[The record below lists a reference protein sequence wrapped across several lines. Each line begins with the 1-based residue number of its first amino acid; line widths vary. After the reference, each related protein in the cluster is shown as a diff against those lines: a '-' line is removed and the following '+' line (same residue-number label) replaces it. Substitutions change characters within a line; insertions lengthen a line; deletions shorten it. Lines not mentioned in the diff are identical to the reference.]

1 MLLDCAIIGGG
12 PAGLSAALVVG
23 RGRKQVIVFDDEM
36 PRNRVTQESH
46 GFITNDGMTPFE
58 IRQAGEADLQ
68 NYPNIQIKRSRMV
81 EIQNNEDNFALLTQE
96 GERFEA
102 KKIILAT
109 GLKDIL
115 PEIKGIHE
123 VYGKTLFSC
132 PFCDG
137 WELKDKPLA
146 LIAENPRALHM
157 AKLLSNWTK
166 DLIVFTNGQQVFA
179 EEEKALLSAHFIQV
193 IDVPIMSIHHEN
205 GQMHSLHLA
214 NGETVKREGGF
225 VASEFKQ
232 SAPFAESLG
241 CQMTKNAGIETDILG
256 RTTVSGVFACGD
268 NLGGPAQLVLAAAA
282 GSQAG
287 MGVIHELVQE
297 EFQQKHL
304 YEKRCSAMNGFPF
317 C

>member
-12 PAGLSAALVVG
+12 PAGLNAALVVG
-23 RGRKQVIVFDDEM
+23 RGRKQVIVFDDEL

-68 NYPNIQIKRSRMV
+68 KYPNIQIKRSRIND
-81 EIQNNEDNFALLTQE
+81 IQKREEFFTLLTHK
-96 GERFEA
+96 GDTFEA

-109 GLKDIL
+109 GLQDIL
-115 PEIKGIHE
+115 PEIEGIHD

-137 WELKDKPLA
+137 WELKDKALA
-146 LIAENPRALHM
+146 LIAENQRALHM

-166 DLIVFTNGQQVFA
+166 DLIVFTNGHVLA
-179 EEEKALLSAHFIQV
+179 EEDKSLLTAHSIQV
-193 IDVPIMSIHHEN
+193 IDVPIVSIDHDN
-205 GQMHSLHLA
+205 GELRSLQLA

-232 SAPFAESLG
+232 SAPFAEKLG

-297 EFQQKHL
+297 EFQ
-304 YEKRCSAMNGFPF
+304 EKTSL
-317 C
+317 

>member
-23 RGRKQVIVFDDEM
+23 RGRKQVIVFDDEL

-58 IRQAGEADLQ
+58 IRRAGEADLQ
-68 NYPNIQIKRSRMV
+68 KYPNIKIKRSRIND
-81 EIQNNEDNFALLTQE
+81 IQKREEFFTLLTHE
-96 GERFEA
+96 GDTFEA

-109 GLKDIL
+109 GLQDIL
-115 PEIKGIHE
+115 PEIEGIHD

-137 WELKDKPLA
+137 WELKDKALA
-146 LIAENPRALHM
+146 LIAENQRALHM

-166 DLIVFTNGQQVFA
+166 DLIVFSNGHVLA
-179 EEEKALLSAHFIQV
+179 EEDKVLLTAHSIQV
-193 IDVPIMSIHHEN
+193 IDVPIVSIDHDN
-205 GQMHSLHLA
+205 GQLRSLQLA
-214 NGETVKREGGF
+214 NGEIVKREGGF

-232 SAPFAESLG
+232 SAPFAEMLG

-268 NLGGPAQLVLAAAA
+268 SLGGPAQLVLAAAA

-297 EFQQKHL
+297 EFQ
-304 YEKRCSAMNGFPF
+304 EKTSL
-317 C
+317 

>member
-23 RGRKQVIVFDDEM
+23 RGRKQVTVFDDEL

-58 IRQAGEADLQ
+58 IRRAGETDLQ
-68 NYPNIQIKRSRMV
+68 KYPNIKINRSRIV
-81 EIQNNEDNFALLTQE
+81 DIQKKEESFTLLTHE
-96 GERFEA
+96 GDAFEA

-109 GLKDIL
+109 GLQDIL
-115 PEIKGIHE
+115 PEIEGIHD

-137 WELKDKPLA
+137 WELKDKALA
-146 LIAENPRALHM
+146 LIAENQRALHM

-166 DLIVFTNGQQVFA
+166 DLIVFTNGHVLA
-179 EEEKALLSAHFIQV
+179 DEDKVLLTAHSIQV
-193 IDVPIMSIHHEN
+193 IDVPIVSIDHDN
-205 GQMHSLHLA
+205 GQLRSLQLA
-214 NGETVKREGGF
+214 NGEIVNREGGF

-232 SAPFAESLG
+232 SAPFAEKLG

-297 EFQQKHL
+297 EFQ
-304 YEKRCSAMNGFPF
+304 EKTSL
-317 C
+317 

>member
-12 PAGLSAALVVG
+12 PAGLSAVLVVG
-23 RGRKQVIVFDDEM
+23 RGRKQVVVFDDEL

-46 GFITNDGMTPFE
+46 GFITNDGMTLFE

-68 NYPNIQIKRSRMV
+68 KYPHIQINRCRIV
-81 EIQNNEDNFALLTQE
+81 DIQKQEENFTLLTHE
-96 GERFEA
+96 GDAFEA

-109 GLKDIL
+109 GLQDIL
-115 PEIKGIHE
+115 PEIEGIHD

-137 WELKDKPLA
+137 WELKEKALA
-146 LIAENPRALHM
+146 LIAENQRALHM

-166 DLIVFTNGQQVFA
+166 DLIVFTNGHMLA
-179 EEEKALLSAHFIQV
+179 EEDKTLLTAHSIQV
-193 IDVPIMSIHHEN
+193 IDVPIVSIDHDN
-205 GQMHSLHLA
+205 GQLRSLQLA
-214 NGETVKREGGF
+214 NGEIVNREGGF

-232 SAPFAESLG
+232 SAPFAEKLG

-297 EFQQKHL
+297 EFQ
-304 YEKRCSAMNGFPF
+304 EKTSL
-317 C
+317 

>member
-23 RGRKQVIVFDDEM
+23 RGRKQVIVFDDEL

-58 IRQAGEADLQ
+58 IRRAGEADLQ
-68 NYPNIQIKRSRMV
+68 KYPNIKIKRSRIV
-81 EIQNNEDNFALLTQE
+81 DIQKKEERFTLLTHE
-96 GERFEA
+96 GDRFEA

-109 GLKDIL
+109 GLQDIL
-115 PEIKGIHE
+115 PEIEGIHD

-137 WELKDKPLA
+137 WELKDKALA
-146 LIAENPRALHM
+146 LIAENQRALHM

-166 DLIVFTNGQQVFA
+166 DLIVFTNGHVLA
-179 EEEKALLSAHFIQV
+179 EEDKVLLTAHSIQV
-193 IDVPIMSIHHEN
+193 IDVPIVSIDHDN
-205 GQMHSLHLA
+205 GQLRSLQLA
-214 NGETVKREGGF
+214 NGETVKREGSF

-232 SAPFAESLG
+232 SAPFAEKLG

-297 EFQQKHL
+297 EFQ
-304 YEKRCSAMNGFPF
+304 EKTSL
-317 C
+317 

>member
-23 RGRKQVIVFDDEM
+23 RGRKQVTVFDDEL

-68 NYPNIQIKRSRMV
+68 KYPNIKINRSRIV
-81 EIQNNEDNFALLTQE
+81 DIQKKEESFTLLTHE
-96 GERFEA
+96 GDAFEA

-109 GLKDIL
+109 GLQDIL
-115 PEIKGIHE
+115 PEIEGIHN

-137 WELKDKPLA
+137 WELKDKALA
-146 LIAENPRALHM
+146 LIAENQRALHM

-166 DLIVFTNGQQVFA
+166 DLIVFTNGHVLA
-179 EEEKALLSAHFIQV
+179 EEDKTLLTAHSIQV
-193 IDVPIMSIHHEN
+193 IDVPIVSIDHDN
-205 GQMHSLHLA
+205 GQLRSLQLA
-214 NGETVKREGGF
+214 NGEIVNREGGF

-232 SAPFAESLG
+232 SAPFAEKLG

-297 EFQQKHL
+297 EFQ
-304 YEKRCSAMNGFPF
+304 EKTSL
-317 C
+317 

>member
-23 RGRKQVIVFDDEM
+23 RGRKQVIVFDDEL
-36 PRNRVTQESH
+36 PRNRVTHESH

-68 NYPNIQIKRSRMV
+68 KYPHIKIKRCRIV
-81 EIQNNEDNFALLTQE
+81 DIQKKEENFTLLTHE
-96 GERFEA
+96 GDTFEA

-109 GLKDIL
+109 GLQDIL
-115 PEIKGIHE
+115 PEIEGIHD

-137 WELKDKPLA
+137 WELKDKALA
-146 LIAENPRALHM
+146 LIAENQRALHM

-166 DLIVFTNGQQVFA
+166 DLIVFTNGHMLA
-179 EEEKALLSAHFIQV
+179 EEDKTLLTAHSIQV
-193 IDVPIMSIHHEN
+193 IDVPIVSIDHDN
-205 GQMHSLHLA
+205 GQLRSLQLS
-214 NGETVKREGGF
+214 NGEIVNREGGF

-232 SAPFAESLG
+232 SAPFAEKLG
-241 CQMTKNAGIETDILG
+241 CQMTKNAGIETDIFG

-297 EFQQKHL
+297 EFQ
-304 YEKRCSAMNGFPF
+304 EKTSL
-317 C
+317 

>member
-23 RGRKQVIVFDDEM
+23 RGRKQVIVFDDEL

-68 NYPNIQIKRSRMV
+68 KYPSIKIKRSRIV
-81 EIQNNEDNFALLTQE
+81 DIQKKEESFTLLTHE
-96 GERFEA
+96 GDTFEA

-109 GLKDIL
+109 GLQDIL
-115 PEIKGIHE
+115 PEIEGIHD

-137 WELKDKPLA
+137 WELKDKALA
-146 LIAENPRALHM
+146 LIAENQRALHM

-166 DLIVFTNGQQVFA
+166 DLIVFTNGHVLA
-179 EEEKALLSAHFIQV
+179 EEDKALLTAHSIQV
-193 IDVPIMSIHHEN
+193 IDEPIVSIDHDN
-205 GQMHSLHLA
+205 GQLRALQLA

-232 SAPFAESLG
+232 SAPFAEKLG

-287 MGVIHELVQE
+287 MGVIHEFVQE
-297 EFQQKHL
+297 EFQ
-304 YEKRCSAMNGFPF
+304 EKTSL
-317 C
+317 

>member
-12 PAGLSAALVVG
+12 PAGLNAALVVG
-23 RGRKQVIVFDDEM
+23 RGRKQVIVFDDEL

-68 NYPNIQIKRSRMV
+68 KYPNIQIKRSRIND
-81 EIQNNEDNFALLTQE
+81 IQKREEFFTLLTHE
-96 GERFEA
+96 GDTFEA

-109 GLKDIL
+109 GLQDIL
-115 PEIKGIHE
+115 PEIEGIHD

-137 WELKDKPLA
+137 WELKDKALA
-146 LIAENPRALHM
+146 LIAENQRALHM

-166 DLIVFTNGQQVFA
+166 DLIVFTNGHVLA
-179 EEEKALLSAHFIQV
+179 EEDKSLLTEHSIQV
-193 IDVPIMSIHHEN
+193 IDVPIVSIDHDN
-205 GQMHSLHLA
+205 GELRSLQLA

-232 SAPFAESLG
+232 SAPFAEKLG

-297 EFQQKHL
+297 EFQ
-304 YEKRCSAMNGFPF
+304 EKTSL
-317 C
+317 

>member
-23 RGRKQVIVFDDEM
+23 RGRKQVIVFDDEL

-58 IRQAGEADLQ
+58 IRRAGEADLQ
-68 NYPNIQIKRSRMV
+68 KYPNIKIKRSRIV
-81 EIQNNEDNFALLTQE
+81 DIQKKEERFTLLTHE
-96 GERFEA
+96 GDRFEA

-109 GLKDIL
+109 GLQDIL
-115 PEIKGIHE
+115 PEIEGIHD

-137 WELKDKPLA
+137 WELKDKALA
-146 LIAENPRALHM
+146 LIAENQRALHM

-166 DLIVFTNGQQVFA
+166 DLIVFTNGHVLA
-179 EEEKALLSAHFIQV
+179 EEDKVLLTAHSIQV
-193 IDVPIMSIHHEN
+193 IDVPIVSIDHDN
-205 GQMHSLHLA
+205 GQLRSLQLA
-214 NGETVKREGGF
+214 NGEIVKREGGF

-232 SAPFAESLG
+232 SAPFAEKLG
-241 CQMTKNAGIETDILG
+241 CKMTKNAGIETDILG
-256 RTTVSGVFACGD
+256 RTTVSGIFACGD

-282 GSQAG
+282 GSQTG
-287 MGVIHELVQE
+287 MGVIHEIVQE
-297 EFQQKHL
+297 EFQ
-304 YEKRCSAMNGFPF
+304 EKTSL
-317 C
+317 

>member
-23 RGRKQVIVFDDEM
+23 RGRKQVIVFDDEL

-58 IRQAGEADLQ
+58 IRRAGEADLQ
-68 NYPNIQIKRSRMV
+68 KYPNIKIKRSRIV
-81 EIQNNEDNFALLTQE
+81 DIQKKEERFTLLTHE
-96 GERFEA
+96 GDTLKA

-109 GLKDIL
+109 GLQDIL
-115 PEIKGIHE
+115 PEIEGIHD

-137 WELKDKPLA
+137 WELKDKALA
-146 LIAENPRALHM
+146 LIAESQRALHM

-166 DLIVFTNGQQVFA
+166 DLIVFTNGHVLA
-179 EEEKALLSAHFIQV
+179 EEDKVLLTAHSIQV
-193 IDVPIMSIHHEN
+193 IDVPIVSIGHDN
-205 GQMHSLHLA
+205 GQLRSLQLA
-214 NGETVKREGGF
+214 NGETVEREGGF

-232 SAPFAESLG
+232 SAPFAEKLG
-241 CQMTKNAGIETDILG
+241 CQMTKNTGIETDILG

-297 EFQQKHL
+297 EFQ
-304 YEKRCSAMNGFPF
+304 EKTSL
-317 C
+317 

>member
-23 RGRKQVIVFDDEM
+23 RGRKQVIVFDDEL

-68 NYPNIQIKRSRMV
+68 KYPSIKIKRSRIV
-81 EIQNNEDNFALLTQE
+81 DIQKKEESFTLLTHE
-96 GERFEA
+96 GDTFEA

-109 GLKDIL
+109 GLQDIL
-115 PEIKGIHE
+115 PEIEGIHD

-137 WELKDKPLA
+137 WELKDKALA
-146 LIAENPRALHM
+146 LIAENQRALHM

-166 DLIVFTNGQQVFA
+166 DLIVFTNRHVLA
-179 EEEKALLSAHFIQV
+179 EEDKALLTEHSIQV
-193 IDVPIMSIHHEN
+193 IDEPIVSIDHDN
-205 GQMHSLHLA
+205 GQLRALQLA
-214 NGETVKREGGF
+214 NGEIVRREGGF

-232 SAPFAESLG
+232 SAPFAEKLG

-256 RTTVSGVFACGD
+256 RTTVSGAFACGD

-297 EFQQKHL
+297 EFQ
-304 YEKRCSAMNGFPF
+304 EKTSL
-317 C
+317 

>member
-23 RGRKQVIVFDDEM
+23 RGRKQVIVFDDEL

-68 NYPNIQIKRSRMV
+68 KYPNIKIKRNRIV
-81 EIQNNEDNFALLTQE
+81 DIQKKEESFTLLTDE
-96 GERFEA
+96 GDTFEA

-109 GLKDIL
+109 GLQDIL
-115 PEIKGIHE
+115 PEIEGIHD

-137 WELKDKPLA
+137 WELKDKALA
-146 LIAENPRALHM
+146 LIAENQRALHM

-166 DLIVFTNGQQVFA
+166 DLIVFTNGHVLA
-179 EEEKALLSAHFIQV
+179 EEDKALLAAHSIQV
-193 IDVPIMSIHHEN
+193 IDVPIVSIDHDN
-205 GQMHSLHLA
+205 GQLRALQLE

-232 SAPFAESLG
+232 SAPFAEKLG

-297 EFQQKHL
+297 EFE
-304 YEKRCSAMNGFPF
+304 EKTSL
-317 C
+317 

>member
-1 MLLDCAIIGGG
+1 MFLDCAIIGGG

-23 RGRKQVIVFDDEM
+23 RGRKQVIVFDDEL

-46 GFITNDGMTPFE
+46 GFITNDGMTPIE
-58 IRQAGEADLQ
+58 IRRAGEADLQ
-68 NYPNIQIKRSRMV
+68 KYPNIKIKRSRIV
-81 EIQNNEDNFALLTQE
+81 DIQKKEERFTLLTHE
-96 GERFEA
+96 GDTFEA

-109 GLKDIL
+109 GLQDIL
-115 PEIKGIHE
+115 PEIEGIHD

-137 WELKDKPLA
+137 WELKDKALA
-146 LIAENPRALHM
+146 LIAENQRALHM

-166 DLIVFTNGQQVFA
+166 DLIVFTNGHVLA
-179 EEEKALLSAHFIQV
+179 EEDKVLLTAHSIQI
-193 IDVPIMSIHHEN
+193 IDVPIVSIDHDN
-205 GQMHSLHLA
+205 GQLRSLQLA

-232 SAPFAESLG
+232 SAPFAEKLG
-241 CQMTKNAGIETDILG
+241 CKMTKNAGIETDILG

-282 GSQAG
+282 GSQTG
-287 MGVIHELVQE
+287 MGVIHEIVQE
-297 EFQQKHL
+297 EFQ
-304 YEKRCSAMNGFPF
+304 EKTSL
-317 C
+317 

>member
-12 PAGLSAALVVG
+12 PGGLSAALVVG
-23 RGRKQVIVFDDEM
+23 RGRKQVVVFDDEM

-81 EIQNNEDNFALLTQE
+81 EIQNNEDKFALLTQE

-115 PEIKGIHE
+115 PEMKGIHE

-157 AKLLSNWTK
+157 AKLLFNWTK
-166 DLIVFTNGQQVFA
+166 DLIVFTNGKQVFA
-179 EEEKALLSAHFIQV
+179 EEEKAMLSAHSIQV

-205 GQMHSLHLA
+205 GQMHFLHLA

-232 SAPFAESLG
+232 SAPFAETLG
-241 CQMTKNAGIETDILG
+241 CQMTKNGGIETGILG

-297 EFQQKHL
+297 EFQQKTSL
-304 YEKRCSAMNGFPF
+304 
-317 C
+317 

>member
-23 RGRKQVIVFDDEM
+23 RGRKQVIVFDDEL

-58 IRQAGEADLQ
+58 IRRAGEADLQ
-68 NYPNIQIKRSRMV
+68 KYPNIKIKRSRIV
-81 EIQNNEDNFALLTQE
+81 DIQKKEERFTLLTHE
-96 GERFEA
+96 GDRFEA

-109 GLKDIL
+109 GLQDIL
-115 PEIKGIHE
+115 PEIEGIHD

-137 WELKDKPLA
+137 WELKDKALA
-146 LIAENPRALHM
+146 LIAENQRALHM

-166 DLIVFTNGQQVFA
+166 DLIVFTNGHVLA
-179 EEEKALLSAHFIQV
+179 EEDKVLLTAHSIQV
-193 IDVPIMSIHHEN
+193 IDVPIVSIDHDN
-205 GQMHSLHLA
+205 GQLRSLQLA

-232 SAPFAESLG
+232 SAPFAEKLG

-297 EFQQKHL
+297 EFQ
-304 YEKRCSAMNGFPF
+304 EKTSL
-317 C
+317 

>member
-23 RGRKQVIVFDDEM
+23 RGRKQVTVFDDEL

-68 NYPNIQIKRSRMV
+68 KYPNITIKRSRIV
-81 EIQNNEDNFALLTQE
+81 DIQKKEESFTLLTHE
-96 GERFEA
+96 GDAFEA

-109 GLKDIL
+109 GLQGIL
-115 PEIKGIHE
+115 PEIEGIHD

-137 WELKDKPLA
+137 WELKDKALA
-146 LIAENPRALHM
+146 LIAENQRALHM

-166 DLIVFTNGQQVFA
+166 DLIVFTNGHVLV
-179 EEEKALLSAHFIQV
+179 EEDKTLLTAHSIQV
-193 IDVPIMSIHHEN
+193 IDVPIVSIDHDN
-205 GQMHSLHLA
+205 GQLRSLQLA
-214 NGETVKREGGF
+214 NGEIVNREGGF

-232 SAPFAESLG
+232 SAPFAEKLG

-297 EFQQKHL
+297 EFQ
-304 YEKRCSAMNGFPF
+304 EKTSL
-317 C
+317 

>member
-23 RGRKQVIVFDDEM
+23 RGRKQVIVFDDEL

-68 NYPNIQIKRSRMV
+68 KYPNIQIKRSRIV
-81 EIQNNEDNFALLTQE
+81 DIQKNEKCFTLLTHA
-96 GERFEA
+96 GEPFEA
-102 KKIILAT
+102 KKVVLAT
-109 GLKDIL
+109 GLQDIM
-115 PEIKGIHE
+115 PKIEGIHD

-137 WELKDKPLA
+137 WELKDRALA
-146 LIAENPRALHM
+146 LIAENQRALHM

-166 DLIVFTNGQQVFA
+166 DLIVFTNGYVLA
-179 EEEKALLSAHFIQV
+179 EEDMTLLTTHSIQV
-193 IDVPIMSIHHEN
+193 NDVPIVSIDHDN
-205 GQMHSLHLA
+205 GRLRSLQLA

-232 SAPFAESLG
+232 SAPFAEKLG

-297 EFQQKHL
+297 EFQ
-304 YEKRCSAMNGFPF
+304 EKTSV
-317 C
+317 

>member
-12 PAGLSAALVVG
+12 PAGLNAALVVG
-23 RGRKQVIVFDDEM
+23 RGRKQVIVFDDEL

-68 NYPNIQIKRSRMV
+68 KYPNIQIKRSRIND
-81 EIQNNEDNFALLTQE
+81 IQKREEFFTLLTHE
-96 GERFEA
+96 GDTFEA

-109 GLKDIL
+109 GLQDIL
-115 PEIKGIHE
+115 PEIKGIHD

-137 WELKDKPLA
+137 WELKDKALA
-146 LIAENPRALHM
+146 LIAENQRALHM

-166 DLIVFTNGQQVFA
+166 DLIVFTNGHVLA
-179 EEEKALLSAHFIQV
+179 EEDKSLLTAHSIQV
-193 IDVPIMSIHHEN
+193 IDVPIVSIDHDN
-205 GQMHSLHLA
+205 GELRSLQLA

-232 SAPFAESLG
+232 SAPFAEKLG

-287 MGVIHELVQE
+287 MGVIHELMQE
-297 EFQQKHL
+297 KFQ
-304 YEKRCSAMNGFPF
+304 EKTSL
-317 C
+317 

>member
-23 RGRKQVIVFDDEM
+23 RGRKQVIVFDDEL

-58 IRQAGEADLQ
+58 IRRAGEADLQ
-68 NYPNIQIKRSRMV
+68 KYPNIKIKRSRIV
-81 EIQNNEDNFALLTQE
+81 DIQKKEERFTLLTHE
-96 GERFEA
+96 GDRFEA

-109 GLKDIL
+109 GLQDIL
-115 PEIKGIHE
+115 PEIEGIHD

-137 WELKDKPLA
+137 WELKDKALA
-146 LIAENPRALHM
+146 LIAENQRALHM

-166 DLIVFTNGQQVFA
+166 DLIVFTNGHVLA
-179 EEEKALLSAHFIQV
+179 EEDKVLLRAHSIQV
-193 IDVPIMSIHHEN
+193 IDVPIVSIDHDN
-205 GQMHSLHLA
+205 GQLRSLQLA

-232 SAPFAESLG
+232 SAPFAEKLG

-256 RTTVSGVFACGD
+256 RTTVSGIFACGD

-297 EFQQKHL
+297 EFQ
-304 YEKRCSAMNGFPF
+304 EKTSL
-317 C
+317 

>member
-23 RGRKQVIVFDDEM
+23 RGRKQVIVFDDEL

-68 NYPNIQIKRSRMV
+68 KYPSIKIKRSRIV
-81 EIQNNEDNFALLTQE
+81 DIQKKEESFTLLTHE
-96 GERFEA
+96 GDTFEA

-109 GLKDIL
+109 GLQDIL
-115 PEIKGIHE
+115 PEIEGIHD

-137 WELKDKPLA
+137 WELKDKALA
-146 LIAENPRALHM
+146 LIAENQRALHM

-166 DLIVFTNGQQVFA
+166 DLIVFTNGHVLA
-179 EEEKALLSAHFIQV
+179 EEDKTLLTAHSIQV
-193 IDVPIMSIHHEN
+193 IDVPIVSIDHDN
-205 GQMHSLHLA
+205 GQLRALQLA
-214 NGETVKREGGF
+214 NGEAVRREGGF

-232 SAPFAESLG
+232 SAPFAEKLG

-297 EFQQKHL
+297 EFQ
-304 YEKRCSAMNGFPF
+304 EKTSL
-317 C
+317 

>member
-23 RGRKQVIVFDDEM
+23 RGRKQVIVFDDEL

-68 NYPNIQIKRSRMV
+68 KYPNIKIKRNRIV
-81 EIQNNEDNFALLTQE
+81 DIQKKEESFTLLTHE
-96 GERFEA
+96 GDAFEA

-109 GLKDIL
+109 GLQDIL
-115 PEIKGIHE
+115 PEIEGIHD

-137 WELKDKPLA
+137 WELKDKALA
-146 LIAENPRALHM
+146 LIAENQRALHM

-166 DLIVFTNGQQVFA
+166 DLIVFTNGHVLA
-179 EEEKALLSAHFIQV
+179 EEDKALLTAHSIQV
-193 IDVPIMSIHHEN
+193 IDVPIVSIDHDNGQLLALQLEN
-205 GQMHSLHLA
+205 GEA
-214 NGETVKREGGF
+214 VKRESGF

-232 SAPFAESLG
+232 SAPFAEKLG

-297 EFQQKHL
+297 EFQ
-304 YEKRCSAMNGFPF
+304 EKTSL
-317 C
+317 

>member
-23 RGRKQVIVFDDEM
+23 RGRKQVIVFDDEL

-58 IRQAGEADLQ
+58 IRRAGEADLQ
-68 NYPNIQIKRSRMV
+68 KYPNIKIKRSRIV
-81 EIQNNEDNFALLTQE
+81 DIQKKEERFTLLTHE
-96 GERFEA
+96 GDRFEA

-109 GLKDIL
+109 GLQDIL
-115 PEIKGIHE
+115 PEIEGIHD

-137 WELKDKPLA
+137 WELKDKALA
-146 LIAENPRALHM
+146 LIAENQRALHM

-166 DLIVFTNGQQVFA
+166 DLIVFTNGHVLA
-179 EEEKALLSAHFIQV
+179 EEDKVLLTAHSIQV
-193 IDVPIMSIHHEN
+193 IDVPIVSIDQDN
-205 GQMHSLHLA
+205 GQLRSLQLA
-214 NGETVKREGGF
+214 NGETVEREGGF

-232 SAPFAESLG
+232 SAPFAEKLG
-241 CQMTKNAGIETDILG
+241 CQMTKNTGIETDILG

-297 EFQQKHL
+297 EFQ
-304 YEKRCSAMNGFPF
+304 EKTSL
-317 C
+317 

>member
-23 RGRKQVIVFDDEM
+23 RGRKQVIVFDDEL

-68 NYPNIQIKRSRMV
+68 NYPHIQIKRSRIV
-81 EIQNNEDNFALLTQE
+81 EIQKNKDNFTLLTQE

-115 PEIKGIHE
+115 PEMKGIHE

-146 LIAENPRALHM
+146 LIAENSRALHM

-166 DLIVFTNGQQVFA
+166 DLIVFTNGKQVFA
-179 EEEKALLSAHFIQV
+179 EEEKTLLSAHSIQV

-205 GQMHSLHLA
+205 GHMHSLHLA
-214 NGETVKREGGF
+214 NGETVNREGGF

-232 SAPFAESLG
+232 SAPFAEILG
-241 CQMTKNAGIETDILG
+241 CQMTKNGGIETDILG

-297 EFQQKHL
+297 EFQ
-304 YEKRCSAMNGFPF
+304 EKTSL
-317 C
+317 

>member
-23 RGRKQVIVFDDEM
+23 RGRKQVIVFDNEL

-68 NYPNIQIKRSRMV
+68 KYPHIEIKRSQIV
-81 EIQNNEDNFALLTQE
+81 DIQKKEESFTLLTHE
-96 GERFEA
+96 GDAFEA

-109 GLKDIL
+109 GLQDIL
-115 PEIKGIHE
+115 PEIEGIHD

-137 WELKDKPLA
+137 WELKEKALA
-146 LIAENPRALHM
+146 LIAENQRALHM

-166 DLIVFTNGQQVFA
+166 DLIVFTNGHMLA
-179 EEEKALLSAHFIQV
+179 EEDKTLLTAHSIQV
-193 IDVPIMSIHHEN
+193 IDVPIVSIDHDN
-205 GQMHSLHLA
+205 GQLRTLQLA
-214 NGETVKREGGF
+214 NGEIVNREGGF

-232 SAPFAESLG
+232 SAPFAEKLG

-287 MGVIHELVQE
+287 MGVIHEFVQE
-297 EFQQKHL
+297 EFQ
-304 YEKRCSAMNGFPF
+304 EKTSL
-317 C
+317 

>member
-12 PAGLSAALVVG
+12 PAGLNAALVVG
-23 RGRKQVIVFDDEM
+23 RGRKQVIVFDDEL

-68 NYPNIQIKRSRMV
+68 KYPNIQIKRSRIND
-81 EIQNNEDNFALLTQE
+81 IQKREEFFTLLTHE
-96 GERFEA
+96 GDTFEA

-109 GLKDIL
+109 GLQDIL
-115 PEIKGIHE
+115 PEIEGIHD

-137 WELKDKPLA
+137 WELKDKALA
-146 LIAENPRALHM
+146 LIAENQRALHM

-166 DLIVFTNGQQVFA
+166 DLIVFTNGHVLA
-179 EEEKALLSAHFIQV
+179 EEDKSLLTEHSIQV
-193 IDVPIMSIHHEN
+193 IDVPIVSIDHDN
-205 GQMHSLHLA
+205 GQLRSLQLA

-232 SAPFAESLG
+232 SAPFAEKLG

-297 EFQQKHL
+297 EFQ
-304 YEKRCSAMNGFPF
+304 EKTSL
-317 C
+317 

>member
-12 PAGLSAALVVG
+12 PAGLNAALVVG
-23 RGRKQVIVFDDEM
+23 RGRKQVIVFDDEL

-68 NYPNIQIKRSRMV
+68 KYPNIQIKRSRIND
-81 EIQNNEDNFALLTQE
+81 IQKREEFFTLLTHE
-96 GERFEA
+96 GDTFEA

-109 GLKDIL
+109 GLQDIL
-115 PEIKGIHE
+115 PEIEGIHD

-137 WELKDKPLA
+137 WELKDKALA
-146 LIAENPRALHM
+146 LIAENQRALHM

-166 DLIVFTNGQQVFA
+166 DLIVFTNGHVLA
-179 EEEKALLSAHFIQV
+179 EEDKSLLMAHSIQV
-193 IDVPIMSIHHEN
+193 IDVPIVSIDHDN
-205 GQMHSLHLA
+205 GELRSLQLA

-232 SAPFAESLG
+232 SAPFAEKLG

-297 EFQQKHL
+297 AFQ
-304 YEKRCSAMNGFPF
+304 EKTSL
-317 C
+317 

>member
-23 RGRKQVIVFDDEM
+23 RGRKQVIVFDDEL

-68 NYPNIQIKRSRMV
+68 KYPNIQIKRSRIND
-81 EIQNNEDNFALLTQE
+81 IQKREEFFTLLTHE
-96 GERFEA
+96 GDAFEA

-109 GLKDIL
+109 GLQDIL
-115 PEIKGIHE
+115 PEIEGIHD

-137 WELKDKPLA
+137 WELKDKALA
-146 LIAENPRALHM
+146 LIAENQRTLHM

-166 DLIVFTNGQQVFA
+166 DLIVFTNGHVLA
-179 EEEKALLSAHFIQV
+179 EEDKALLTAHSIQV
-193 IDVPIMSIHHEN
+193 IDVPIVSIDHDNGQLRALQLEN
-205 GQMHSLHLA
+205 GEA
-214 NGETVKREGGF
+214 VKREGGF

-232 SAPFAESLG
+232 SAPFAEKIG

-256 RTTVSGVFACGD
+256 RTTVNGVFACGD

-287 MGVIHELVQE
+287 MGVIHELVHE
-297 EFQQKHL
+297 EFE
-304 YEKRCSAMNGFPF
+304 EKTSL
-317 C
+317 

>member
-23 RGRKQVIVFDDEM
+23 RGRKQVIVFDDEL

-68 NYPNIQIKRSRMV
+68 KYPSIKIKRSRIV
-81 EIQNNEDNFALLTQE
+81 DIQKKEESFTLLTHE
-96 GERFEA
+96 GDTFEA

-109 GLKDIL
+109 GLQDIL
-115 PEIKGIHE
+115 PEIEGIHD

-137 WELKDKPLA
+137 WELKDKALA
-146 LIAENPRALHM
+146 LIAENQRALHM

-166 DLIVFTNGQQVFA
+166 DLIVFTNGHVLA
-179 EEEKALLSAHFIQV
+179 EEDKALLTAHSIQV
-193 IDVPIMSIHHEN
+193 IDVQIVSIDHDN
-205 GQMHSLHLA
+205 GQLRALQLA
-214 NGETVKREGGF
+214 NGEIVRREGGF

-232 SAPFAESLG
+232 SARFAEKLG

-297 EFQQKHL
+297 EFQ
-304 YEKRCSAMNGFPF
+304 EKTSL
-317 C
+317 

>member
-23 RGRKQVIVFDDEM
+23 RGRKQVIVFDDEL

-68 NYPNIQIKRSRMV
+68 KYPSIKIKRSRIV
-81 EIQNNEDNFALLTQE
+81 DIQKKEESFTLLTHE
-96 GERFEA
+96 GDTFEA

-109 GLKDIL
+109 GLQDIL
-115 PEIKGIHE
+115 PEIEGIHD

-137 WELKDKPLA
+137 WELKDKALA
-146 LIAENPRALHM
+146 LIAEKQRALHM

-166 DLIVFTNGQQVFA
+166 DLIVFTNGHVLA
-179 EEEKALLSAHFIQV
+179 EEDKALLTAHSIQV
-193 IDVPIMSIHHEN
+193 IDEPIVSIDHDN
-205 GQMHSLHLA
+205 GQLRALQLA

-232 SAPFAESLG
+232 SAPFAEKLG

-287 MGVIHELVQE
+287 MGVIHEFVQE
-297 EFQQKHL
+297 EFQ
-304 YEKRCSAMNGFPF
+304 EKTSL
-317 C
+317 

>member
-1 MLLDCAIIGGG
+1 MFLDCAIIGGG

-23 RGRKQVIVFDDEM
+23 RGRKQVIVFDDEL

-68 NYPNIQIKRSRMV
+68 KYPNIQIKRSRIND
-81 EIQNNEDNFALLTQE
+81 IQKREEFFTLLTHE
-96 GERFEA
+96 GDTFEA

-109 GLKDIL
+109 GLQDIL
-115 PEIKGIHE
+115 PEIEGIHD

-137 WELKDKPLA
+137 WELKDKALA
-146 LIAENPRALHM
+146 LIAENQRALHM

-166 DLIVFTNGQQVFA
+166 DLIVFTNGHVLA
-179 EEEKALLSAHFIQV
+179 EEDKVLLTAHSIQV
-193 IDVPIMSIHHEN
+193 IDVPIVSIDHDN
-205 GQMHSLHLA
+205 GQLRSLQLA

-232 SAPFAESLG
+232 SAPFAEKLG

-297 EFQQKHL
+297 EFQ
-304 YEKRCSAMNGFPF
+304 EKTSL
-317 C
+317 

>member
-23 RGRKQVIVFDDEM
+23 RGRKQVIVFDDEL

-68 NYPNIQIKRSRMV
+68 KYPHIQIKRSQIV
-81 EIQNNEDNFALLTQE
+81 DIQKKEESFTLLTHE
-96 GERFEA
+96 GDAFEA

-109 GLKDIL
+109 GLQDIL
-115 PEIKGIHE
+115 PEIEGIHD

-137 WELKDKPLA
+137 WELKEKALA
-146 LIAENPRALHM
+146 LIAENQRALHM

-166 DLIVFTNGQQVFA
+166 DLIVFTNGHMLA
-179 EEEKALLSAHFIQV
+179 EEDKTLLTAHSIQV
-193 IDVPIMSIHHEN
+193 IDVPIVSIDHDN
-205 GQMHSLHLA
+205 GQLRTLQLA
-214 NGETVKREGGF
+214 NGEIVNREGGF

-232 SAPFAESLG
+232 SAPFAEKLG

-297 EFQQKHL
+297 EFQ
-304 YEKRCSAMNGFPF
+304 EKTSL
-317 C
+317 

>member
-23 RGRKQVIVFDDEM
+23 RGRKQVIVFDDEL

-68 NYPNIQIKRSRMV
+68 KYPNIKIKRNRIV
-81 EIQNNEDNFALLTQE
+81 DIQKKEESFTLLTHE
-96 GERFEA
+96 GDAFEA

-109 GLKDIL
+109 GLQDIL
-115 PEIKGIHE
+115 PEIDGIHD

-137 WELKDKPLA
+137 WELKDKALA
-146 LIAENPRALHM
+146 LIAENQRALHM

-166 DLIVFTNGQQVFA
+166 DLIVFTNGHMLA
-179 EEEKALLSAHFIQV
+179 EEDKSLLTAHSIQV
-193 IDVPIMSIHHEN
+193 IDVPIVSIDHDN
-205 GQMHSLHLA
+205 GELRSLQLA

-232 SAPFAESLG
+232 SAPFAEKLG

-256 RTTVSGVFACGD
+256 HTTVSGVFACGD

-297 EFQQKHL
+297 EFE
-304 YEKRCSAMNGFPF
+304 EKTSL
-317 C
+317 

>member
-23 RGRKQVIVFDDEM
+23 RGRKQVIVFDDEL

-68 NYPNIQIKRSRMV
+68 KYPSIKIKRSRIV
-81 EIQNNEDNFALLTQE
+81 DIQKKEESFMLLTDE
-96 GERFEA
+96 GDAFEA

-109 GLKDIL
+109 GLQDIL
-115 PEIKGIHE
+115 PEIEGIHD

-137 WELKDKPLA
+137 WELKDKALA
-146 LIAENPRALHM
+146 LIAENQRALHM

-166 DLIVFTNGQQVFA
+166 DLIVFTNGHVLA
-179 EEEKALLSAHFIQV
+179 EEDKALLAAHSIQV
-193 IDVPIMSIHHEN
+193 IDVPIVSIDHDN
-205 GQMHSLHLA
+205 GQLRALQLP
-214 NGETVKREGGF
+214 NGEIVRREGGF

-232 SAPFAESLG
+232 SAPFAEKLG

-297 EFQQKHL
+297 EFQ
-304 YEKRCSAMNGFPF
+304 EKTSL
-317 C
+317 

>member
-23 RGRKQVIVFDDEM
+23 RGRKQVIVFDDEL

-58 IRQAGEADLQ
+58 IRRAGEADLQ
-68 NYPNIQIKRSRMV
+68 KYPNIKIKRSRIND
-81 EIQNNEDNFALLTQE
+81 IQKREEFFTLLTHE
-96 GERFEA
+96 GDTFEA

-109 GLKDIL
+109 GLQDIL
-115 PEIKGIHE
+115 PEIEGIHD

-137 WELKDKPLA
+137 WELKDKALA
-146 LIAENPRALHM
+146 LIAENQRALHM

-166 DLIVFTNGQQVFA
+166 DLIVFSNGHVLA
-179 EEEKALLSAHFIQV
+179 EEDKVLLTAHSIQV
-193 IDVPIMSIHHEN
+193 IDVPIVSIDHDN
-205 GQMHSLHLA
+205 GQLRSLQLA
-214 NGETVKREGGF
+214 NGEIVKREGGF

-232 SAPFAESLG
+232 SAPFAEMLG
-241 CQMTKNAGIETDILG
+241 CQMTKNAGVETDILG

-268 NLGGPAQLVLAAAA
+268 SLGGPAQLVLAAAA

-297 EFQQKHL
+297 EFQ
-304 YEKRCSAMNGFPF
+304 EKTSL
-317 C
+317 

>member
-23 RGRKQVIVFDDEM
+23 RGRKQVIVFDDEL

-68 NYPNIQIKRSRMV
+68 KYPNIKIKRNRIV
-81 EIQNNEDNFALLTQE
+81 DIQKKEESFTLLTHE
-96 GERFEA
+96 GDAFEA

-109 GLKDIL
+109 GLQDIL
-115 PEIKGIHE
+115 PEIEGIHD

-137 WELKDKPLA
+137 WELKDKALA
-146 LIAENPRALHM
+146 LIAENQRALHM

-166 DLIVFTNGQQVFA
+166 DLIVFTNGHVLA
-179 EEEKALLSAHFIQV
+179 EEDKALLTAHSIQV
-193 IDVPIMSIHHEN
+193 IDVPIVLIDHDN
-205 GQMHSLHLA
+205 GQLRSLQLA
-214 NGETVKREGGF
+214 NGEIVRREGGF

-232 SAPFAESLG
+232 SAPFAEKLG
-241 CQMTKNAGIETDILG
+241 CQMTQNGGIETDILG

-297 EFQQKHL
+297 KF
-304 YEKRCSAMNGFPF
+304 
-317 C
+317 

>member
-23 RGRKQVIVFDDEM
+23 RGRKQVIVFDDEL

-58 IRQAGEADLQ
+58 IRRAGEADLQ
-68 NYPNIQIKRSRMV
+68 KYPNIKIKRSRIV
-81 EIQNNEDNFALLTQE
+81 DIQKKEERFTLLTHE
-96 GERFEA
+96 RDRFEA

-109 GLKDIL
+109 GLQDIL
-115 PEIKGIHE
+115 PEIEGIHD

-137 WELKDKPLA
+137 WELKDKALA
-146 LIAENPRALHM
+146 LIAENQRALHM

-166 DLIVFTNGQQVFA
+166 DLIVFSNGHVLA
-179 EEEKALLSAHFIQV
+179 EEDKALLTAHSIQV
-193 IDVPIMSIHHEN
+193 IDVPIVSIDHDN
-205 GQMHSLHLA
+205 GQLRSLQLA

-232 SAPFAESLG
+232 SAPFAEKLG

-256 RTTVSGVFACGD
+256 RTTVSGIFACGD

-297 EFQQKHL
+297 EFQ
-304 YEKRCSAMNGFPF
+304 EKTSL
-317 C
+317 